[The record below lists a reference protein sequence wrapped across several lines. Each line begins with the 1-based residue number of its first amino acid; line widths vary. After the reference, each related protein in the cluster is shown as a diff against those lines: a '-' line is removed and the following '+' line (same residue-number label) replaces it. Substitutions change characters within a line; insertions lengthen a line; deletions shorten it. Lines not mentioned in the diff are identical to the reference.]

1 MPNVH
6 EGLKKLKSGQTIL
19 FTASDVL
26 TSAYNHNPNKFQ
38 NIKTF
43 GASAPLFVGWIFTKN
58 SPFVP
63 LFKQAA
69 NKMFENGQLA
79 RIKWESI
86 RGGAEGTDNM
96 EILGIGK
103 LFLPFAIFVALLII
117 SIIPLIIEFCYNK
130 RFSSISRPTI

>member
-1 MPNVH
+1 MANVH
-6 EGLKKLKSGQTIL
+6 EGLKELKKGQQTIL

-26 TSAYNHNPNKFQ
+26 TSAYNENPNEFHK
-38 NIKTF
+38 IKTF
-43 GASAPLFVGWIFTKN
+43 GASKPLFVGWIFTKN

-79 RIKWESI
+79 RIKWEAI
-86 RGGAEGTDNM
+86 RGQGTDNM

-103 LFLPFAIFVALLII
+103 LFLPFAIFVALLVI
-117 SIIPLIIEFCYNK
+117 SIIPLIIECCHK
-130 RFSSISRPTI
+130 RFSSVSNPTNDI